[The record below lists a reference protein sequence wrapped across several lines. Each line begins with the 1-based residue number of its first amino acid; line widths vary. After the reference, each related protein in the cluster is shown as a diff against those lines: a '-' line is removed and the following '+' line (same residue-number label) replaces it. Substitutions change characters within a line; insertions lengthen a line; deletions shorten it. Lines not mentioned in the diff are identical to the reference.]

1 MGNFATEL
9 PSLQSNRV
17 RALVWPRE
25 HGAWGIL
32 LVPLATGAAVGLT
45 RGGHVV
51 GVVIFALAALALFCL
66 RVPVEVALGTTPWRI
81 QTGAERE
88 AVANFIGLYAAI
100 AALTLGLLFWRGYE
114 RGLLAIGATSA
125 LAFGAQALLRK
136 LGRATRMLSQI
147 VGALGLT
154 STAAGAY
161 YVATGRFDATALVL
175 WGANWLFVANQVQFV
190 QLRIHAAR
198 ADHVGE
204 KLGQGWTFLAA
215 EAASVVLLI
224 TAWRVGWLS
233 PWAMLAFV
241 PALARGTAW
250 FLAGRQPLAVRRLG
264 WSELSYGI
272 TFGALL
278 TAALLAT

>member
-32 LVPLATGAAVGLT
+32 LVPLATGAAVGLS
-45 RGGHVV
+45 RGGHVI
-51 GVVIFALAALALFCL
+51 GVAVFAVAALALFCL
-66 RVPVEVALGTTPWRI
+66 RVPVEVALGTTSWRI

-114 RGLLAIGATSA
+114 RGLLAIGAASA

-136 LGRATRMLSQI
+136 LSRATRMLSQI

-161 YVATGRFDATALVL
+161 YVATGSFDMTALVL

-198 ADHVGE
+198 AGRLDE
-204 KLGQGWTFLAA
+204 KLGQGWPFLVG
-215 EAASVVLLI
+215 EAASVVVLV
-224 TAWRVGWLS
+224 TAWRAGWIS
-233 PWAMLAFV
+233 GWAMLAFAPV
-241 PALARGTAW
+241 LVRGAAW
-250 FLAGRQPLAVRRLG
+250 FLARRRPLAVRRLG
-264 WSELSYGI
+264 WTELTYGI
-272 TFGALL
+272 SFGALL
-278 TAALLAT
+278 IVALVGA